1 VVVDPVAEEGHEEE
15 EEEAEEV
22 DVDEEGGSDEEA
34 GAPRTAA
41 GAGLTDFLGP
51 DSDDEELPSVLD

>member
-1 VVVDPVAEEGHEEE
+1 M
-15 EEEAEEV
+15 
-22 DVDEEGGSDEEA
+22 DEEGGSDEEA

-41 GAGLTDFLGP
+41 GAALTDFLGP